1 MICCFGGT
9 ELFCVSKFLMSEHS
23 DGGPITKILSSL
35 RSGGDVAFEDLF
47 PLVYDELRKIAG
59 GYFSRER
66 SDHTLQPTAL
76 VHEAFLR
83 LSKQSAIDF
92 ESRTHFFGVAARLM
106 REILIDHARRHNSE
120 KRGGESRT
128 RITLDGAVYFGDKK
142 QLDVLAIDEALTIL
156 ESLDERQARI
166 VEMKFFAGLNVDE
179 IAEVLQIS
187 PATVKREWSSAKLFL
202 SRTLSTAA

>member
-1 MICCFGGT
+1 
-9 ELFCVSKFLMSEHS
+9 MSETS
-23 DGGPITKILSSL
+23 GNSPITKILTDL
-35 RSGGDVAFEDLF
+35 KMGGDEAYETLF

-83 LSKQSAIDF
+83 LSKQSAVDF

-106 REILIDHARRHNSE
+106 REILIDHARRHNSQ

-128 RITLDGAVYFGDKK
+128 RITLDGAVDFGGKQ
-142 QLDVLAIDEALTIL
+142 QLDVLAVDEALTKL
-156 ESLDERQARI
+156 EDLDDRQARI

-179 IAEVLQIS
+179 IATVLEIS

-202 SRTLSTAA
+202 SRMLKSEN